1 MSFTAYFDSG
11 TTNSRLYLLD
21 EKGRCVYRS
30 RCAVGAKDSA
40 KAKNGEV
47 QTKALH
53 ELYTGALEQMCLT
66 DADVEL
72 VCISG
77 NVTSRYGVHEVEH
90 LVLPQSAESFAKG
103 LFTFYE
109 DKYFRRDITL
119 VPGVKQLCDDFE
131 LTGLA
136 RGEEIELFGML
147 DYLRHKCAGRTVAVA
162 MPGSHTH
169 IAYLRDNAIEGMCS
183 NITGE
188 IFHALKEETVLA
200 PVLEADGP
208 LCAEWVRKG
217 VSALNRYGFTRAL
230 YLTHTMRILERY
242 TPGERRSFAEG
253 VIFGDIAQ
261 SVDVFT
267 GKLFPDCDTLL
278 IAAEQEIGE
287 LYKTV
292 FSMCSTFKT
301 VDLLPPS
308 EEPWALMG
316 FRKLFGKGV

>member
-1 MSFTAYFDSG
+1 MSYTAYFDSG
-11 TTNSRLYLLD
+11 TTNSRLYLLN
-21 EKGRCVYRS
+21 EKALCVYRS

-47 QTKALH
+47 QTKALY
-53 ELYTGALEQMCLT
+53 ELYSSALQQMCLT
-66 DADVEL
+66 DTDVEL
-72 VCISG
+72 VCVSG

-90 LVLPQSAESFAKG
+90 LLLPQSTESFAKG

-109 DKYFRRDITL
+109 EKYFKRNITL
-119 VPGVKQLCDDFE
+119 VPGVKQVCDDFE

-136 RGEEIELFGML
+136 RGEEIELFGMFDSL
-147 DYLRHKCAGRTVAVA
+147 KRERSGETVAVA

-169 IAYLRDNAIEGMCS
+169 IAYLKDDTIAGMCS

-188 IFHALKEETVLA
+188 IFYALKEETVLA

-208 LCAEWVRKG
+208 LYAEWVRKG
-217 VSALNRYGFTRAL
+217 VSALKRYGFTRAL

-267 GKLFPDCDTLL
+267 GKMFPDCDTLL
-278 IAAEQEIGE
+278 IAAEREIGE

-301 VDLLPPS
+301 VELLPPAD
-308 EEPWALMG
+308 EPWALMG